1 MLKPSPCLLT
11 VSAEAASTEDFCPTD
26 WVTGNCTV
34 WVAMATVGTTVLA
47 QCIDTFVT
55 SDREYL
61 SSQVPTGTFR
71 CSVAFFGHYFHLLRL
86 LADALELDDC
96 AEFPGHPEYEGLL
109 SVSLVPWHWSIWYIP
124 LDSSSHDFS
133 GSHYSLLGGSSLP

>member
-1 MLKPSPCLLT
+1 
-11 VSAEAASTEDFCPTD
+11 
-26 WVTGNCTV
+26 
-34 WVAMATVGTTVLA
+34 MATVGTTVLG

-71 CSVAFFGHYFHLLRL
+71 CSVAFFGHYFHLLRP

-96 AEFPGHPEYEGLL
+96 VEFPSHPEYEGLL
-109 SVSLVPWHWSIWYIP
+109 GVSLVPWALAYLVHLVSTRRYMTSRDPAARSWAARLFHDPACSAICP
-124 LDSSSHDFS
+124 EASSEVFQTPRT
-133 GSHYSLLGGSSLP
+133 SLAGILPS